1 MKHTQISERY
11 SIGFLEAF
19 EQKDLKELLKEVRVL
34 RGVIQANSNIMLA
47 LSSYLVKN
55 EDKAT
60 VLEPFISNS
69 KFDVYWQNLMMLLA
83 ENHRLN
89 LFSEIIAILERCI
102 LEELNIVKVTI
113 KTAHELAA
121 EMKDKMVD
129 FIANKVNKTIE
140 STFIVEPEVIGG
152 FIAESDNFIVD
163 SSVKRS
169 LEQFRLSLIKM

>member
-11 SIGFLEAF
+11 SLGFLEAF
-19 EQKDLKELLKEVRVL
+19 EQKDLKVLLKEVRVL
-34 RGVIQANSNIMLA
+34 REIIQTNSDIMQA

-69 KFDVYWQNLMMLLA
+69 KFDKYWQNLMMLLA
-83 ENHRLN
+83 ESNRLN
-89 LFSEIIAILERCI
+89 LLAEILAILERHI

-121 EMKDKMVD
+121 EMKEKVID
-129 FIANKVNKTIE
+129 FVSSKVNKTIE